1 MRSRYSAFVMKD
13 ADYLVSTWHP
23 TCHAATFRPDI
34 EAGFNRTQWLGLTVF
49 EHASGKTTQKVTSV
63 LLPVSMRMAKRE
75 QLLNV
80 PDS

>member
-13 ADYLVSTWHP
+13 ANYLVSTGIRIVMP
-23 TCHAATFRPDI
+23 PPFVRKLKPFD
-34 EAGFNRTQWLGLTVF
+34 RTQWLGLTVF
-49 EHASGKTTQKVTSV
+49 EHASGKNDTKVTSV